1 MLQGLQ
7 MISFS
12 SKPRS
17 TRTRQA
23 RPSREASA
31 SPQPKATRAAPA
43 ASAAGMAPLVAADPT
58 RDDEADNAAALADA
72 DADAVAVRRGWHDSS
87 MELRRGLDVY
97 EDLPMDTL
105 PDDLRDSFFGT
116 L

>member
-1 MLQGLQ
+1 
-7 MISFS
+7 MISFT

-17 TRTRQA
+17 TRTRNV
-23 RPSREASA
+23 RSSRETAA
-31 SPQPKATRAAPA
+31 SPGPTHATKSAPA
-43 ASAAGMAPLVAADPT
+43 AGAAGMAPLVAPDPV
-58 RDDEADNAAALADA
+58 RDDEADNAAAAASA